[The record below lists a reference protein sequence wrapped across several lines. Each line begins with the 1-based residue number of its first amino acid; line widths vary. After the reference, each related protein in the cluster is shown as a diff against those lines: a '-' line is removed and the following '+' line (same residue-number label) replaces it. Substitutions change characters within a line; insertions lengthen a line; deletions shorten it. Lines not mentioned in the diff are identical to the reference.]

1 MHLALVG
8 TPNSGKTALFNALTG
23 SRQKV
28 ANYPGVTVERKE
40 GSFVTPSGRQVS
52 VVDLPGTYSLRGRSP
67 DEEITRDVVLGR
79 TKGEAMPDLVLCV
92 ADSTNL
98 RLTIRLVL
106 ELKSTGRPLALV
118 LNMFDIAT
126 RRGVTVDVPRLSEAL
141 GVPVVT
147 SIAVRKGGTADLLR
161 LTDEIAGASATPHR
175 QNLWEPLTVSQLR
188 ATQREAD
195 RIIAAT
201 VSLPARP
208 DTWTARID
216 AVVLHPVAGL
226 AILMLLL
233 FVMFQ
238 AVFAWAQPLMEL
250 LSSAFEALG
259 QFVHDTLPAGLL
271 QSFLQN
277 GVISGVGSVIVFLPQ
292 IIIIFLFILLL
303 EDFGYMARAAFLMD
317 RIMGG
322 AGLHGRAFIPLLSS
336 FACAIPG
343 IMATRVIDNR
353 RDRLTTILIAPLM
366 TCSARIPVYTLIISA
381 FIPAKMIWGWVN
393 LQGLV
398 MFGLYAAGIVSALG
412 DVVPDQILHVAR
424 LRAGAV
430 HAGTARLQDAA
441 AEEHR
446 DRHLHARE
454 YVPAARRH
462 HDLLDDGAD
471 LVSGVVPGSRL
482 PAPTEPAINYSLAA
496 MIGKAIAPLLSPLG
510 FNWQIAVA
518 LIPGMAAREVAV
530 AALGT
535 VYAIEG
541 GKEAA
546 DANRTGAGDQME
558 PCHRAV
564 AARLVHLRAAMR
576 FHAGGD
582 PPRNRQ
588 LEVDGGHL
596 RLHAGARLC
605 REFCHLQHRGG
616 ARRRV
621 AKGRHGTVMGIE
633 NFRQLAGYNHWA
645 NRRLYDA
652 ALKMPDEHY
661 RRPTGVFFGSL
672 HGTLNHLLLTDRVW
686 LKRLTGE
693 GEHPARLNAILHED
707 LKDLVRA
714 RMTED
719 ARLIKVIGGY
729 SAADLGNTV
738 SYQTMSGAPQQQPL
752 RDILLHLF
760 NHQTHHRGHAH
771 ACCSIVTGTEPLS
784 LDLLLFQRG
793 VPAPDLN

>member
-1 MHLALVG
+1 MEAPLMHLALVG

-28 ANYPGVTVERKE
+28 ANYPGVTVERKQ
-40 GSFVTPSGRQVS
+40 GSFVTPLGRQVS
-52 VVDLPGTYSLRGRSP
+52 LVDLPGTYSLRGRSP
-67 DEEITRDVVLGR
+67 DEEITRDMVLGR
-79 TKGEAMPDLVLCV
+79 TPGEALPDLVLCV

-126 RRGVTVDVPRLSEAL
+126 RRGVTVDVAQLSQAL

-161 LTDEIAGASATPHR
+161 LTDEISAQGQLPVS
-175 QNLWEPLTVSQLR
+175 QNLWQPLTVAQLR

-201 VSLPARP
+201 VSLPTRP
-208 DTWTARID
+208 DTWTSRID

-226 AILMLLL
+226 AILALIL

-238 AVFAWAQPLMEL
+238 AVFAWAQPLMEG
-250 LSSAFEALG
+250 LSSAFAALG
-259 QFVHDTLPAGLL
+259 QLVHDTLPAGLL

-381 FIPAKMIWGWVN
+381 FIPDTQVWGWVN
-393 LQGLV
+393 LRGLV
-398 MFGLYAAGIVSALG
+398 MFGLYAVGIASALG
-412 DVVPDQILHVAR
+412 VSFLIKFFILRDYAPAPFMLELPDYKLPR
-424 LRAGAV
+424 LKSITIGVYTRAQMFLQRAGTTIFSMMVLIWFLASFP
-430 HAGTARLQDAA
+430 L
-441 AEEHR
+441 
-446 DRHLHARE
+446 
-454 YVPAARRH
+454 PP
-462 HDLLDDGAD
+462 DGAQD
-471 LVSGVVPGSRL
+471 
-482 PAPTEPAINYSLAA
+482 PAINYSFAA
-496 MIGKAIAPLLSPLG
+496 MIGNALAPLLAPVG
-510 FNWQIAVA
+510 FNWQITVA

-546 DANRTGAGDQME
+546 EQIGQLLATKWSLATALSLLAWYIFAPQCASTLAVIRRETGSSKWMVITFAYMLALAYAASLVTYQIAVALGAG
-558 PCHRAV
+558 
-564 AARLVHLRAAMR
+564 
-576 FHAGGD
+576 
-582 PPRNRQ
+582 
-588 LEVDGGHL
+588 
-596 RLHAGARLC
+596 
-605 REFCHLQHRGG
+605 
-616 ARRRV
+616 
-621 AKGRHGTVMGIE
+621 
-633 NFRQLAGYNHWA
+633 
-645 NRRLYDA
+645 
-652 ALKMPDEHY
+652 
-661 RRPTGVFFGSL
+661 
-672 HGTLNHLLLTDRVW
+672 
-686 LKRLTGE
+686 
-693 GEHPARLNAILHED
+693 
-707 LKDLVRA
+707 
-714 RMTED
+714 
-719 ARLIKVIGGY
+719 
-729 SAADLGNTV
+729 
-738 SYQTMSGAPQQQPL
+738 
-752 RDILLHLF
+752 
-760 NHQTHHRGHAH
+760 
-771 ACCSIVTGTEPLS
+771 
-784 LDLLLFQRG
+784 
-793 VPAPDLN
+793 

>member
-1 MHLALVG
+1 MEAPLMHLALVG
-8 TPNSGKTALFNALTG
+8 TPNSGKTSLFNALTG

-40 GSFVTPSGRQVS
+40 GSFVTPRGRQVS

-67 DEEITRDVVLGR
+67 DEEITRDIVLGR
-79 TKGEAMPDLVLCV
+79 AAGEALPDLVLCV

-106 ELKSTGRPLALV
+106 ELKRTGRPLVLV

-126 RRGVTVDVPRLSEAL
+126 RRGVTVDVDGLSKAL
-141 GVPVVT
+141 GIPVVT
-147 SIAVRKGGTADLLR
+147 SSAVRKGGTADLLR
-161 LTDEIAGASATPHR
+161 LTDEIAAQAPIALQ
-175 QNLWEPLTVSQLR
+175 QNLWQPLTIGQLR

-201 VSLPARP
+201 VSLPVKP

-226 AILMLLL
+226 AILALIL

-238 AVFAWAQPLMEL
+238 AVFAWAQPPMEL
-250 LSSAFEALG
+250 LSSAFGALR
-259 QFVHDTLPAGLL
+259 QLVHDTLPAGIL

-353 RDRLTTILIAPLM
+353 RERLTTILIAPLM

-381 FIPAKMIWGWVN
+381 FIPAKQIWGFVN

-398 MFGLYAAGIVSALG
+398 MFGLYAAGIASALG
-412 DVVPDQILHVAR
+412 VSFLIKYFMLRDYAPAPFMLELPDYKLPRPRSIAIGIYTRATIFLQ
-424 LRAGAV
+424 RAGTTIFSMMVLIWFLASFPLPP
-430 HAGTARLQDAA
+430 AGAM
-441 AEEHR
+441 
-446 DRHLHARE
+446 
-454 YVPAARRH
+454 
-462 HDLLDDGAD
+462 
-471 LVSGVVPGSRL
+471 
-482 PAPTEPAINYSLAA
+482 EPAINYSLAA
-496 MIGKAIAPLLSPLG
+496 MIGNVVAPLLAPLG

-541 GKEAA
+541 GKEA
-546 DANRTGAGDQME
+546 TDQIGQ
-558 PCHRAV
+558 V
-564 AARLVHLRAAMR
+564 
-576 FHAGGD
+576 
-582 PPRNRQ
+582 
-588 LEVDGGHL
+588 
-596 RLHAGARLC
+596 
-605 REFCHLQHRGG
+605 
-616 ARRRV
+616 
-621 AKGRHGTVMGIE
+621 
-633 NFRQLAGYNHWA
+633 LATKWSLA
-645 NRRLYDA
+645 T
-652 ALKMPDEHY
+652 ALSLLAWY
-661 RRPTGVFFGSL
+661 VF
-672 HGTLNHLLLTDRVW
+672 
-686 LKRLTGE
+686 
-693 GEHPARLNAILHED
+693 
-707 LKDLVRA
+707 
-714 RMTED
+714 
-719 ARLIKVIGGY
+719 
-729 SAADLGNTV
+729 
-738 SYQTMSGAPQQQPL
+738 APQCASTL
-752 RDILLHLF
+752 AVIR
-760 NHQTHHRGHAH
+760 RE
-771 ACCSIVTGTEPLS
+771 TGSSKWMVITFGYMLALAYVAS
-784 LDLLLFQRG
+784 LATYQIARALALADPG
-793 VPAPDLN
+793 A

>member
-8 TPNSGKTALFNALTG
+8 TPNSGKTSLFNALTG

-40 GSFVTPSGRQVS
+40 GTFVTPRGRQVS
-52 VVDLPGTYSLRGRSP
+52 LVDLPGTYSLRGRSP
-67 DEEITRDVVLGR
+67 DEEITRDIVLGR
-79 TKGEAMPDLVLCV
+79 TKGEALPDLVLCV

-98 RLTIRLVL
+98 RLTIRLLL

-118 LNMFDIAT
+118 LNMFDIAK

-161 LTDEIAGASATPHR
+161 LTDEILAQARSPDR
-175 QNLWEPLTVSQLR
+175 ENLWQPLTASQLR

-195 RIIAAT
+195 RIIATT
-201 VSLPARP
+201 VSLPERP

-216 AVVLHPVAGL
+216 AVVLHPIGGL
-226 AILMLLL
+226 AILFLIL

-238 AVFAWAQPLMEL
+238 AVFAWAQPLMEV
-250 LSSAFEALG
+250 LSSSFDAAG
-259 QFVHDTLPAGLL
+259 QYVHDTLPADLL

-381 FIPAKMIWGWVN
+381 FIPPAQVWGWIN

-398 MFGLYAAGIVSALG
+398 MFGLYAIGIASALG
-412 DVVPDQILHVAR
+412 VSFLVKFFMWRDYQPAPFMLELPDYKLPRVRGIAIGIYNRAKMFLQ
-424 LRAGAV
+424 RAGTTIFAMMV
-430 HAGTARLQDAA
+430 LIWFLASFPQPPAG
-441 AEEHR
+441 AE
-446 DRHLHARE
+446 
-454 YVPAARRH
+454 
-462 HDLLDDGAD
+462 G
-471 LVSGVVPGSRL
+471 
-482 PAPTEPAINYSLAA
+482 PAINYSLAA
-496 MIGKAIAPLLSPLG
+496 MIGKTIAPLLAPVG

-546 DANRTGAGDQME
+546 AQIGQVLATKWSLATALSLLAWYIFAPQCASTLAVIRRETGSWTWMAATFAYMLALAYAASLVTYNIAVALGAG
-558 PCHRAV
+558 
-564 AARLVHLRAAMR
+564 
-576 FHAGGD
+576 
-582 PPRNRQ
+582 
-588 LEVDGGHL
+588 
-596 RLHAGARLC
+596 
-605 REFCHLQHRGG
+605 
-616 ARRRV
+616 
-621 AKGRHGTVMGIE
+621 
-633 NFRQLAGYNHWA
+633 
-645 NRRLYDA
+645 
-652 ALKMPDEHY
+652 
-661 RRPTGVFFGSL
+661 
-672 HGTLNHLLLTDRVW
+672 
-686 LKRLTGE
+686 
-693 GEHPARLNAILHED
+693 
-707 LKDLVRA
+707 
-714 RMTED
+714 
-719 ARLIKVIGGY
+719 
-729 SAADLGNTV
+729 
-738 SYQTMSGAPQQQPL
+738 
-752 RDILLHLF
+752 
-760 NHQTHHRGHAH
+760 
-771 ACCSIVTGTEPLS
+771 
-784 LDLLLFQRG
+784 
-793 VPAPDLN
+793 

>member
-1 MHLALVG
+1 MEAPLMHLALVG
-8 TPNSGKTALFNALTG
+8 TPNSGKTSLFNALTG

-40 GSFVTPSGRQVS
+40 GSFVTPLGRQVS
-52 VVDLPGTYSLRGRSP
+52 LVDLPGTYSLRGRSP

-79 TKGEAMPDLVLCV
+79 TPGEAVPDLVLCV
-92 ADSTNL
+92 ADATNL

-106 ELKSTGRPLALV
+106 ELKSTGRPLLLV

-126 RRGVTVDVPRLSEAL
+126 RRGVTVDVARLSEAL

-161 LTDEIAGASATPHR
+161 RTDEISAQAPVPLR
-175 QNLWEPLTVSQLR
+175 QNLWQPLTVAGLR

-201 VSLPARP
+201 ISLPAKP
-208 DTWTARID
+208 DTWTARVD

-226 AILMLLL
+226 AILALIL

-238 AVFAWAQPLMEL
+238 AVFAWAQPLMDL
-250 LSSAFEALG
+250 LSSAFAALG
-259 QFVHDTLPAGLL
+259 QLVHVTLPAGLL

-381 FIPAKMIWGWVN
+381 FIPARQIGGWVN

-398 MFGLYAAGIVSALG
+398 MFGLYAAGIASALG
-412 DVVPDQILHVAR
+412 VSFVIKFFMLRDYAPAPFMLELPDYKMP
-424 LRAGAV
+424 RAGSIAIGIYTRAKMFLQR
-430 HAGTARLQDAA
+430 AGTTIFSMMVLIWFLASFPLP
-441 AEEHR
+441 
-446 DRHLHARE
+446 
-454 YVPAARRH
+454 PA
-462 HDLLDDGAD
+462 
-471 LVSGVVPGSRL
+471 GV
-482 PAPTEPAINYSLAA
+482 TDPAINYSFAA
-496 MIGKAIAPLLSPLG
+496 MIGKALEPLLMPIG

-546 DANRTGAGDQME
+546 HQIGQVLATKWSLATALSLLAWYIFAPQCASTLAVIRRETGSWKWMAITFAYMLALAYVASLATYNIAYALGAG
-558 PCHRAV
+558 
-564 AARLVHLRAAMR
+564 
-576 FHAGGD
+576 
-582 PPRNRQ
+582 
-588 LEVDGGHL
+588 
-596 RLHAGARLC
+596 
-605 REFCHLQHRGG
+605 
-616 ARRRV
+616 
-621 AKGRHGTVMGIE
+621 
-633 NFRQLAGYNHWA
+633 
-645 NRRLYDA
+645 
-652 ALKMPDEHY
+652 
-661 RRPTGVFFGSL
+661 
-672 HGTLNHLLLTDRVW
+672 
-686 LKRLTGE
+686 
-693 GEHPARLNAILHED
+693 
-707 LKDLVRA
+707 
-714 RMTED
+714 
-719 ARLIKVIGGY
+719 
-729 SAADLGNTV
+729 
-738 SYQTMSGAPQQQPL
+738 
-752 RDILLHLF
+752 
-760 NHQTHHRGHAH
+760 
-771 ACCSIVTGTEPLS
+771 
-784 LDLLLFQRG
+784 
-793 VPAPDLN
+793 

>member
-1 MHLALVG
+1 MEAPLMHLALVG
-8 TPNSGKTALFNALTG
+8 TPNSGKTSLFNALTG

-40 GSFVTPSGRQVS
+40 GSFVTPLGRQVS
-52 VVDLPGTYSLRGRSP
+52 LVDLPGTYSLRGRSP

-79 TKGEAMPDLVLCV
+79 TPGEAVPDLVLCV

-106 ELKSTGRPLALV
+106 ELKSTGRPLMLV

-126 RRGVTVDVPRLSEAL
+126 RRGVTVDVARLSEAL

-147 SIAVRKGGTADLLR
+147 SIAVRKGGTAELLR
-161 LTDEIAGASATPHR
+161 RTDEISAQARVPLQ
-175 QNLWEPLTVSQLR
+175 QNLWQPLTVAGLR

-201 VSLPARP
+201 ISLPTRP
-208 DTWTARID
+208 DTWTARVD

-226 AILMLLL
+226 AILALIL

-238 AVFAWAQPLMEL
+238 AVFAWAQPLMDL
-250 LSSAFEALG
+250 LSSAFAALG
-259 QFVHDTLPAGLL
+259 LLVHDTLPAGLL

-381 FIPAKMIWGWVN
+381 FIPARQIGGWVN

-398 MFGLYAAGIVSALG
+398 MFGLYAVGIVSALG
-412 DVVPDQILHVAR
+412 VSFVIKFCMLRDYAPAPFMLELPDYKMP
-424 LRAGAV
+424 RAGSVAIGIYTRAKMFL
-430 HAGTARLQDAA
+430 HRAGTTIFSMMVLIWFLASFPLP
-441 AEEHR
+441 
-446 DRHLHARE
+446 
-454 YVPAARRH
+454 PA
-462 HDLLDDGAD
+462 GATD
-471 LVSGVVPGSRL
+471 
-482 PAPTEPAINYSLAA
+482 PAINYSFAA
-496 MIGKAIAPLLSPLG
+496 MIGKALEPLLMPIG

-546 DANRTGAGDQME
+546 DQIGQVLATKWSLATALSLLAWYIFAPQCASTLAVIRRETESWKWMAITFAYMLALAYLASLATYNIAYAFGAG
-558 PCHRAV
+558 
-564 AARLVHLRAAMR
+564 
-576 FHAGGD
+576 
-582 PPRNRQ
+582 
-588 LEVDGGHL
+588 
-596 RLHAGARLC
+596 
-605 REFCHLQHRGG
+605 
-616 ARRRV
+616 
-621 AKGRHGTVMGIE
+621 
-633 NFRQLAGYNHWA
+633 
-645 NRRLYDA
+645 
-652 ALKMPDEHY
+652 
-661 RRPTGVFFGSL
+661 
-672 HGTLNHLLLTDRVW
+672 
-686 LKRLTGE
+686 
-693 GEHPARLNAILHED
+693 
-707 LKDLVRA
+707 
-714 RMTED
+714 
-719 ARLIKVIGGY
+719 
-729 SAADLGNTV
+729 
-738 SYQTMSGAPQQQPL
+738 
-752 RDILLHLF
+752 
-760 NHQTHHRGHAH
+760 
-771 ACCSIVTGTEPLS
+771 
-784 LDLLLFQRG
+784 
-793 VPAPDLN
+793 

>member
-8 TPNSGKTALFNALTG
+8 TPNSGKTSLFNALTG

-67 DEEITRDVVLGR
+67 DEEITRDIVLGR
-79 TKGEAMPDLVLCV
+79 ALGEVLPDLVLCV

-98 RLTIRLVL
+98 RLTIRLLL

-126 RRGVTVDVPRLSEAL
+126 RRGVNVDVPRLSEAL

-147 SIAVRKGGTADLLR
+147 SVAVRKGGTADLLR
-161 LTDEIAGASATPHR
+161 LTDQILSQAPSAPGE
-175 QNLWEPLTVSQLR
+175 NLWQPQTVSQLR
-188 ATQREAD
+188 SSQREAD

-201 VSLPARP
+201 VSLPERP

-216 AVVLHPVAGL
+216 AIVLHPLGGL
-226 AILMLLL
+226 AILLLIL

-238 AVFAWAQPLMEL
+238 AVFAWAQPLMQL
-250 LSSAFEALG
+250 LSSAFDAAG

-277 GVISGVGSVIVFLPQ
+277 GVISGVGSVVVFLPQ
-292 IIIIFLFILLL
+292 IVIIFLFILLL

-381 FIPAKMIWGWVN
+381 FIPASRLWGTVN

-412 DVVPDQILHVAR
+412 MSFLFKFFMWRDYQPAPFMLELPDYKMPRVRSVAIGVYNR
-424 LRAGAV
+424 ARMFLQRAGTTIFAMMV
-430 HAGTARLQDAA
+430 LIWFLASFPQPPVG
-441 AEEHR
+441 AE
-446 DRHLHARE
+446 
-454 YVPAARRH
+454 
-462 HDLLDDGAD
+462 G
-471 LVSGVVPGSRL
+471 
-482 PAPTEPAINYSLAA
+482 PAINYSLAA
-496 MIGKAIAPLLSPLG
+496 TIGKTVAPLLAPVG

-546 DANRTGAGDQME
+546 AQIGQVLATKWSLATALSLLAWYIFAPQCASTLAVIRRETGSWKWMATTFAYMLTLAYLASLATYNIAVALGAG
-558 PCHRAV
+558 
-564 AARLVHLRAAMR
+564 
-576 FHAGGD
+576 
-582 PPRNRQ
+582 
-588 LEVDGGHL
+588 
-596 RLHAGARLC
+596 
-605 REFCHLQHRGG
+605 
-616 ARRRV
+616 
-621 AKGRHGTVMGIE
+621 
-633 NFRQLAGYNHWA
+633 
-645 NRRLYDA
+645 
-652 ALKMPDEHY
+652 
-661 RRPTGVFFGSL
+661 
-672 HGTLNHLLLTDRVW
+672 
-686 LKRLTGE
+686 
-693 GEHPARLNAILHED
+693 
-707 LKDLVRA
+707 
-714 RMTED
+714 
-719 ARLIKVIGGY
+719 
-729 SAADLGNTV
+729 
-738 SYQTMSGAPQQQPL
+738 
-752 RDILLHLF
+752 
-760 NHQTHHRGHAH
+760 
-771 ACCSIVTGTEPLS
+771 
-784 LDLLLFQRG
+784 
-793 VPAPDLN
+793 

>member
-1 MHLALVG
+1 MEAPLMHLALVG
-8 TPNSGKTALFNALTG
+8 TPNSGKTSLFNALTG

-52 VVDLPGTYSLRGRSP
+52 LVDLPGTYSLRGRSP
-67 DEEITRDVVLGR
+67 DEEITRDMVLGR
-79 TKGEAMPDLVLCV
+79 TPGEAVPDLVLCV

-98 RLTIRLVL
+98 RLTIRLLL
-106 ELKSTGRPLALV
+106 ELKSTGRPLMLV

-126 RRGVTVDVPRLSEAL
+126 RSGVTMDVARLSEAL
-141 GVPVVT
+141 GVPLVT
-147 SIAVRKGGTADLLR
+147 SIAVRKGGTAELLR
-161 LTDEIAGASATPHR
+161 RTDEISAQAPVPLQ
-175 QNLWEPLTVSQLR
+175 QNLWQPLTVAGLR

-201 VSLPARP
+201 ISLPTRP
-208 DTWTARID
+208 DTWTARVD

-226 AILMLLL
+226 AILALIL

-238 AVFAWAQPLMEL
+238 AVFAWAQPLMDL
-250 LSSAFEALG
+250 LSSAFAALG
-259 QFVHDTLPAGLL
+259 LLVHDTLPAGLL

-381 FIPAKMIWGWVN
+381 FIPARQIGGWVN

-398 MFGLYAAGIVSALG
+398 MFGLYAVGIASALG
-412 DVVPDQILHVAR
+412 VSFVIKFFMLRDYAPAPFMLELPDYKMP
-424 LRAGAV
+424 RAGSVAIGIYTRAKMFL
-430 HAGTARLQDAA
+430 HRAGTTIFSMMVLIWFLASFPLP
-441 AEEHR
+441 
-446 DRHLHARE
+446 
-454 YVPAARRH
+454 PA
-462 HDLLDDGAD
+462 GATD
-471 LVSGVVPGSRL
+471 
-482 PAPTEPAINYSLAA
+482 PAINYSFAA
-496 MIGKAIAPLLSPLG
+496 MIGKALEPLLMPIG

-546 DANRTGAGDQME
+546 DQIGQVLATKWSLATALSLLAWYIFAPQCASTLAVIRRETGSWKWMAITFAYMLALAYAASLATYNIACALGAG
-558 PCHRAV
+558 
-564 AARLVHLRAAMR
+564 
-576 FHAGGD
+576 
-582 PPRNRQ
+582 
-588 LEVDGGHL
+588 
-596 RLHAGARLC
+596 
-605 REFCHLQHRGG
+605 
-616 ARRRV
+616 
-621 AKGRHGTVMGIE
+621 
-633 NFRQLAGYNHWA
+633 
-645 NRRLYDA
+645 
-652 ALKMPDEHY
+652 
-661 RRPTGVFFGSL
+661 
-672 HGTLNHLLLTDRVW
+672 
-686 LKRLTGE
+686 
-693 GEHPARLNAILHED
+693 
-707 LKDLVRA
+707 
-714 RMTED
+714 
-719 ARLIKVIGGY
+719 
-729 SAADLGNTV
+729 
-738 SYQTMSGAPQQQPL
+738 
-752 RDILLHLF
+752 
-760 NHQTHHRGHAH
+760 
-771 ACCSIVTGTEPLS
+771 
-784 LDLLLFQRG
+784 
-793 VPAPDLN
+793 